1 MTATATRTGF
11 PLDPRSAAALYI
23 GKDLAPIPLPARS
36 KDPGY
41 PDWPSLRLDLASLD
55 RYFPTGEVCNV
66 GILNGTPSHNRIDVD
81 LDCAEA
87 RSAAALLLPPTGWIF
102 GRKTSP
108 SSHWIFE
115 TDLPLDTAQDEYKDL
130 AGVML
135 VELRGT
141 GGLTVYPPSLHKDT
155 GERIAWER
163 FTEPGQI
170 KLADLQQVV
179 GQVAAA
185 TLLARHWPAKGSR
198 DASALALSGGLS
210 RGGWSAEQVSRFVH
224 AVAVAA
230 GDEEARMRAGK
241 AEPTARKQQKDK
253 ATTGWP
259 KLAELLGEQGDLV
272 VQRVREWLDL
282 APVVDLPIPEPAPWP
297 NALAVEAYHGIAGEL
312 VRLLEPASEADPV
325 AMLAQVLIA
334 FGSMA
339 GRAAYFVAESDRHY
353 PNEFCVLVGA
363 TSKARK
369 GSSWGRVECALAAI
383 DESWE
388 QRVQTGLSSGE
399 GVVWWCRDKTTK
411 REKIKKRGEPIR
423 YEDVEADPG
432 IADKRLLV
440 LEPEFANV
448 LQVIE
453 RHGNTLSATLR
464 LAWDGRP
471 LQTLAKNVGAKA
483 TGAHIS
489 VVGHVTADELR
500 RLLTSTQAASGFG
513 NRYLWVCAKRSKE
526 LPEGGRVDGLT
537 LQQVRQRF
545 ADALTFARA
554 QTEMRR
560 DDDARELWRSV
571 YGPLSDGK
579 PGLSGA
585 LLARGEAHVMRL
597 AMLYA
602 LLDCSST
609 IQAPHLLAALALWEY
624 VDASVRYVFGDSL
637 GDAVA
642 DDLLRLLRG
651 CPGGLTRNDLMNYLG
666 RHQSSE
672 RIGRALALLLQHKL
686 VRCERQETRGR
697 PAERWFACSKD
708 HRQPT

>member
-1 MTATATRTGF
+1 MTTTSRFPDTAR
-11 PLDPRSAAALYI
+11 PAAALYI
-23 GKDLAPIPLPARS
+23 GKDLAPIPVPLRS
-36 KDPGY
+36 KKAILEG
-41 PDWPSLRLDLASLD
+41 WPSLRLTQDTLD
-55 RYFPTGEVCNV
+55 QYFPTNEGHNV
-66 GILNGTPSHNRIDVD
+66 GILNGSPSQNIADVD
-81 LDCAEA
+81 LDCPEA
-87 RSAAALLLPPTGWIF
+87 ISVAPALLPSTGWVF
-102 GRKTSP
+102 GHKSSPHSHRIYKT
-108 SSHWIFE
+108 
-115 TDLPLDTAQDEYKDL
+115 DVALDSAQVEYQDL
-130 AGVML
+130 AGRML
-135 VELRGT
+135 VELRGS
-141 GGLTVYPPSLHKDT
+141 GGLTIFPPSLHEET
-155 GERIAWER
+155 GELVAWES
-163 FTEPGQI
+163 FTEPAQV
-170 KLADLQQVV
+170 KLADLRQAV
-179 GQVAAA
+179 GQVGAAA
-185 TLLARHWPAKGSR
+185 LLARHWPVKGSR
-198 DASALALSGGLS
+198 DAAALALSGGLS
-210 RGGWSAEQVSRFVH
+210 RGGWNTDRVSDFVR

-230 GDEEARMRAGK
+230 GDEEARARAGK
-241 AEPTARKQQKDK
+241 AGPTARKQKDDK

-259 KLAELLGEQGDLV
+259 KLAELLGEQGDAV
-272 VQRVREWLDL
+272 VKRVREWLDL
-282 APVVDLPIPEPAPWP
+282 APVVDLPIPEQAPWP

-312 VRLLEPASEADPV
+312 VRLLEPASEADPA
-325 AMLAQVLIA
+325 AMLVQVLIA
-334 FGSMA
+334 FGSMV
-339 GRAAYFVAESDRHY
+339 GRTAYSTAESDRHY
-353 PNEFCVLVGA
+353 PNEFAVLVGA

-369 GSSWGRVECALAAI
+369 GSSWGRVECALASL
-383 DESWE
+383 DSTWE

-411 REKIKKRGEPIR
+411 REKIKKRGEAIR
-423 YEDVEADPG
+423 YEEVETDPG
-432 IADKRLLV
+432 ITDKRLLV
-440 LEPEFANV
+440 LEPEYANV

-453 RHGNTLSATLR
+453 RAGNTLSATLR
-464 LAWDGRP
+464 LAWDGRT

-483 TGAHIS
+483 TGAHVSMI
-489 VVGHVTADELR
+489 GHVTADELR

-513 NRYLWVCAKRSKE
+513 NRFLWVCARRSKE
-526 LPEGGRVDGLT
+526 LPEGGRVDGLA

-602 LLDCSST
+602 LLDCSAT

-697 PAERWFACSKD
+697 PAERWFAHCKD